1 MESNGSSINI
11 NDLYQ
16 RISDHAFGFKVALSV
31 EELATLAVQHDF
43 GERELATLA
52 TVFEYLSDR
61 QREQAIATLL
71 KLSRLPQK
79 APKTFENFDFGRI
92 QGRDAEALRKLSSLS
107 NLYARKNIAFIGP
120 GGIGKT
126 HLAKAYGRQCC
137 LAGFKSYYLKASEL
151 RDRLQKAARSSN
163 PSRTIASLVKPTCL
177 IIDEIGRCSFDKACT
192 DLFFDV
198 IDRRYEKECP
208 NTMILTSNT
217 PVNNWNEF
225 FTGDE
230 TLLCT
235 LDRIFDRATVFIMKG
250 ASYRGKELETLTVES
265 SPMAAKLHS

>member
-1 MESNGSSINI
+1 MKSNGSNINI

-16 RISDHAFGFKVALSV
+16 RISDHASGFKIALSV
-31 EELATLAVQHDF
+31 EELATLAIQHDF
-43 GERELATLA
+43 GEKELIGLA

-61 QREQAIATLL
+61 QHEQVIATLL

-79 APKTFENFDFGRI
+79 APKTFENFDFDRI
-92 QGRDAEALRKLSSLS
+92 QGCDAEALRKLSSLS

-137 LAGFKSYYLKASEL
+137 LTGFKSYYLKASEL
-151 RDRLQKAARSSN
+151 RDRLQRAANASN
-163 PSRTIASLVKPTCL
+163 PSRTIASLVKPSCL

-198 IDRRYEKECP
+198 IDRRYEK
-208 NTMILTSNT
+208 S
-217 PVNNWNEF
+217 V
-225 FTGDE
+225 
-230 TLLCT
+230 
-235 LDRIFDRATVFIMKG
+235 RI
-250 ASYRGKELETLTVES
+250 
-265 SPMAAKLHS
+265 P